1 VIELDQILEGFI
13 PIHLDEMESVRLMDR
28 VDTKFAFELD
38 QLPEV
43 LSALKQYYRV
53 LEVQGKRISQYKSL
67 YFDKKDFDFFNDHHN
82 AKDHRFKVRYRN
94 YVDSSLFFLEV
105 KEKKRGRVSKMRIPV
120 EKIEENL
127 SLEEQAFIEE
137 SIREKVDLE
146 PKLWS
151 DYNRITLVNNEMTER
166 LTLDTSLVFRWENE
180 TKTYNDIVIAELKQE
195 RVNRRSPFYKVMKTN
210 HVRPYRLSKYCIGAI
225 ELHTKK
231 KLKYNRFKSKL
242 LKLKKLNNDH

>member
-1 VIELDQILEGFI
+1 
-13 PIHLDEMESVRLMDR
+13 
-28 VDTKFAFELD
+28 
-38 QLPEV
+38 
-43 LSALKQYYRV
+43 
-53 LEVQGKRISQYKSL
+53 
-67 YFDKKDFDFFNDHHN
+67 
-82 AKDHRFKVRYRN
+82 
-94 YVDSSLFFLEV
+94 
-105 KEKKRGRVSKMRIPV
+105 MRIPV

-127 SLEEQAFIEE
+127 TLEEQAFIEE
-137 SIREKVDLE
+137 SMHEKVDLE

-195 RVNRRSPFYKVMKTN
+195 KVNRRSPFYSVMKN
-210 HVRPYRLSKYCIGAI
+210 NQVRPYRLSKYCIGAI